1 MNFISHATPLSCV
14 RVCVCVH
21 HISYRVETQLTSTIY
36 FIRKVI
42 EYADLPQKITENLLC
57 IMRPDLMNFHEASG
71 QSWIESSAPYV
82 DYLYNIY
89 QLSNSGGGK
98 DAAGGSQFYDNFSFR
113 NDNFSLTRF
122 SKQLRHIL
130 QSVLVAIDTN
140 ATTTTADDKR
150 TMEKVL
156 MTMEEDE
163 MKIDESEWSSKL
175 NPTHEIMADN
185 GLNKE

>member
-1 MNFISHATPLSCV
+1 M
-14 RVCVCVH
+14 
-21 HISYRVETQLTSTIY
+21 
-36 FIRKVI
+36 I

-57 IMRPDLMNFHEASG
+57 IMRPGLIDFHETG
-71 QSWIESSAPYV
+71 QSWIETMAPYV

-89 QLSNSGGGK
+89 QQSATK
-98 DAAGGSQFYDNFSFR
+98 DGAQFYDNFSFR

-130 QSVLVAIDTN
+130 SVLIV
-140 ATTTTADDKR
+140 TTTSTNNESSTAPFDDKR

-156 MTMEEDE
+156 ITMEEDE

-175 NPTHEIMADN
+175 NPTYEIIANNDD
-185 GLNKE
+185 LSKE